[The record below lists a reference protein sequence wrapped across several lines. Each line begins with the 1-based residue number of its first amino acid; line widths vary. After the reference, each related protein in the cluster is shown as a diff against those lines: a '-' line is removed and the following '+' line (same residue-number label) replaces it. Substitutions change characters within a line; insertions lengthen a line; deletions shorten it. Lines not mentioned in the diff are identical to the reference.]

1 MKKSKLLLIL
11 ILVLDIFI
19 IINPQKINNVNR
31 IIFLNIDES
40 QKKIEN
46 LNKAT
51 LYTTSFYI
59 TSILFAFLIKK
70 IMEKSSNNF

>member
-1 MKKSKLLLIL
+1 ME
-11 ILVLDIFI
+11 
-19 IINPQKINNVNR
+19 
-31 IIFLNIDES
+31 ES

-59 TSILFAFLIKK
+59 TSILFAFLIKNIMKNHQLNFNYSLYSK
-70 IMEKSSNNF
+70 IKNVTLTKH

>member
-1 MKKSKLLLIL
+1 
-11 ILVLDIFI
+11 
-19 IINPQKINNVNR
+19 
-31 IIFLNIDES
+31 LNIDES